1 VSNLESDLVSPPLLV
16 VFAGPN
22 GAVKSTFRRIFHGDS
37 TVPFINADMI
47 AAEEKAS
54 AYEAAAMA
62 EQLRQDFIIA
72 RQSFMF
78 ETVLSDPIGAKV
90 AFLTAARSHG
100 YRVVVNFIGIES
112 DEYSFARVFQRVCE
126 GGHDVPEEKIRER
139 FPRVLENLARVVGK
153 VDALTIYDNT
163 SKTSPYRMIARM
175 EGELLLELSHSIPH
189 WLTFLDLPD
198 RVTKSTI
205 RIP

>member
-1 VSNLESDLVSPPLLV
+1 
-16 VFAGPN
+16 
-22 GAVKSTFRRIFHGDS
+22 
-37 TVPFINADMI
+37 MI